1 MIPTTELLN
10 IPMEEV
16 TYPSKTYKI
25 DINNNKINGYT
36 DEMDS
41 LIQSIYLILNAERY
55 EHIIYSWDYGIE
67 LLDLYGQPMSYVISE
82 LERRITEALMQD
94 DRITEVKNFNFDTS
108 KKVIHI
114 TFDVVTDLGIIQGEK
129 DFDSTGVM

>member
-25 DINNNKINGYT
+25 DINKSKMNGYT
-36 DEMDS
+36 DDIEAI
-41 LIQSIYLILNAERY
+41 IQSIYLILNTERY
-55 EHIIYSWDYGIE
+55 EYIIYSWDYGVE

-108 KKVIHI
+108 KKVIHV

>member
-55 EHIIYSWDYGIE
+55 EHIIYSWDYGVE
-67 LLDLYGQPMSYVISE
+67 LLDLYGQPLSYVISE
-82 LERRITEALMQD
+82 LERRITEALTQD

-108 KKVIHI
+108 KKVIHV

>member
-1 MIPTTELLN
+1 MIPTTEILTTQ
-10 IPMEEV
+10 MEEV
-16 TYPSKTYKI
+16 IYPSRTYKI
-25 DINNNKINGYT
+25 DIGKNKMNGYT
-36 DEMDS
+36 DELDA

-82 LERRITEALMQD
+82 LERRITEALIQD
-94 DRITEVKNFNFDTS
+94 NRIKEVKNFKFEVSN
-108 KKVIHI
+108 KVIHV
-114 TFDVVTDLGIIQGEK
+114 TFDVVSDLGIIQGEK